1 MIGDDASPTRRIVAA
16 AVIAVMA
23 ATLAVIVTALTLPGR
38 TSQALHWYLVVLGA
52 IAVVAALRAITARY
66 PVQWRA
72 SPDRTRLATPDTD
85 ERPARLRAIERVVA
99 HATYDSVAF
108 QTELRPI
115 LRAIAAQRLATY
127 WTVDIDRQPEAAR
140 AILGEATWVFLTPG
154 DLETARGERGVDG
167 AALRAVVE
175 RLEALDVVTHA

>member
-1 MIGDDASPTRRIVAA
+1 MSGAGASHPRRIVAA
-16 AVIAVMA
+16 TVVAVMA

-38 TSQALHWYLVVLGA
+38 TTQALHWYLLLLGA

-72 SPDRTRLATPDTD
+72 VPDPTRLATPEAD

-99 HATYDSVAF
+99 HATYDSAAF

-115 LRAIAAQRLATY
+115 LRDIAAQRLAAY
-127 WTVDIDRQPEAAR
+127 WTVDIDRQPDAAR
-140 AILGEATWVFLTPG
+140 ANLGEPAWTFLTPG
-154 DLETARGERGVDG
+154 NLEAARGERGVEVD
-167 AALRAVVE
+167 ALRVVVE